1 MTTKRE
7 AKAAKHQSKE
17 ALAELNVHLSGSMV
31 ARIDS
36 WIAVR
41 AHEIADAEEK
51 GLPTEALV
59 RDLAEV
65 KAHQSAFHEMNENSH
80 RLVSRFRHYY
90 GKRLGYEVW
99 RAAGVDDLWLPKPIV
114 AVAEVL
120 YKYHMRTPG
129 AIVSHS
135 VSANAYREAH
145 TRLVAELQKMKTPGG
160 ARALRDAGHEHL
172 RHLSDDDLVEVVK
185 GIRIPPTPSEVDRS
199 LADNSVRTLR
209 RATTRDTKTSEP
221 TPLRH
226 RIQSSD
232 QARVEGAEDR
242 RTVGRGVLG
251 HRWTPRVPGAPI
263 IDGPGDAVILQVGRE
278 TIEMRFV
285 P

>member
-1 MTTKRE
+1 MTTKAE

-17 ALAELNVHLSGSMV
+17 ALAELNLHLSANMV

-36 WIAVR
+36 WIAAR
-41 AHEIADAEEK
+41 GHAIADAEEK
-51 GLPTEALV
+51 GLPTEALI

-65 KAHQSAFHEMNENSH
+65 KAHRSAFHEMNENSH

-99 RAAGVDDLWLPKPIV
+99 RAAGIDDLWLPKPIV

-120 YKYHMRTPG
+120 YEYHTRTPG

-135 VSANAYREAH
+135 LTANAYRLAH
-145 TRLVAELQKMKTPGG
+145 ARLVAELQKMKTPDG
-160 ARALRDAGHEHL
+160 ARALRDAGHERL
-172 RHLSDDDLVEVVK
+172 RHLSDDDLAEVVK
-185 GIRIPPTPSEVDRS
+185 GIRIPRTPSEVDRS
-199 LADNSVRTLR
+199 LADNSIRTLR
-209 RATTRDTKTSEP
+209 RATTRDTETCEP
-221 TPLRH
+221 PPLRH
-226 RIQSSD
+226 KIQSSD
-232 QARVEGAEDR
+232 QARGEGAEDR

-251 HRWTPRVPGAPI
+251 HRWTPRSPGAPI
-263 IDGPGDAVILQVGRE
+263 VDGPSDAVVLHIGRE
-278 TIEMRFV
+278 ILEVRFI